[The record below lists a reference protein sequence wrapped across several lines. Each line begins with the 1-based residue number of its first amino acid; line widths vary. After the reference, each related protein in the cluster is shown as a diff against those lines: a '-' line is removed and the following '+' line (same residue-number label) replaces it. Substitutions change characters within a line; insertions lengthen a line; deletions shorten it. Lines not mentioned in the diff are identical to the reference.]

1 MHPELAPEVV
11 SDKELLAH
19 ASAVPL
25 QESTPAAAAADAAE
39 DDPEAELDPE
49 PAPQEASEEEL
60 LTQLGLQLEQ
70 RIEQLQ
76 TAEGVVPPAV
86 AQRWAAEERRRSRER
101 WQPQRP
107 HSAAGADFYEE
118 PGSGRERNS
127 HAPVLYSSLL
137 LPTTIRV
144 KPGVM
149 LQSMMMAV
157 LLRQMRMLMTR
168 AVESRTQT
176 SQAVS

>member
-19 ASAVPL
+19 ASPAPL

-39 DDPEAELDPE
+39 DDAEAELDPE

-86 AQRWAAEERRRSRER
+86 AQRWAAEERRRNRER

-107 HSAAGADFYEE
+107 HSAAGADLFEE
-118 PGSGRERNS
+118 QGSGRECNG
-127 HAPVLYSSLL
+127 HAPVL
-137 LPTTIRV
+137 
-144 KPGVM
+144 
-149 LQSMMMAV
+149 
-157 LLRQMRMLMTR
+157 
-168 AVESRTQT
+168 
-176 SQAVS
+176 